1 MCALLHFTNLV
12 YWHLKIQKLKMSFN
26 EMKLQVESTRADWA
40 EDLRRLGR
48 YWVWIE
54 LNILTFS
61 SVISETNIL
70 KM

>member
-1 MCALLHFTNLV
+1 
-12 YWHLKIQKLKMSFN
+12 MSFN